1 MNEQLKRLGLTQLA
15 RVLPTL
21 LDEARQQQLSYEA
34 FLRQAL
40 EAELG
45 GRQQRAL
52 ERRMRA
58 AHLPRRVRLDAF
70 DFSFQPSL
78 SERLVRELASLRF
91 VETATN
97 VVLLGPPGVGK
108 THLASALALAGM
120 EAGYSALFT
129 TLSQLAAALEAP
141 AGRGGRYGRLQRYI
155 RPHILIVDEVGYTRL
170 TAEQA
175 HQLFELVTA
184 RYERGAMV
192 VTSNL
197 SFAEWGGLLGDDVL
211 ATALLDRL
219 LHHAEIIS
227 INGRSYRM
235 RERMAADAPGAPA
248 REVGQNQSAR
258 GPVTE
263 KIGGMG
269 IGTSLIGQGSDPG

>member
-1 MNEQLKRLGLTQLA
+1 MLLAEELTIRESRRIKAALQMARLS
-15 RVLPTL
+15 VVKTL
-21 LDEARQQQLSYEA
+21 S
-34 FLRQAL
+34 
-40 EAELG
+40 G
-45 GRQQRAL
+45 
-52 ERRMRA
+52 
-58 AHLPRRVRLDAF
+58 F

-129 TLSQLAAALEAP
+129 TLSQLATALDAP
-141 AGRGGRYGRLQRYI
+141 TARGGRYGRLQRYI
-155 RPHILIVDEVGYTRL
+155 RPHMLIVDEVGYTRL
-170 TAEQA
+170 SAEQA

-192 VTSNL
+192 ITSNL

-235 RERMAADAPGAPA
+235 RERMAADTAERSASG
-248 REVGQNQSAR
+248 VGQKLSA
-258 GPVTE
+258 VTDS
-263 KIGGMG
+263 
-269 IGTSLIGQGSDPG
+269 TSQ

>member
-1 MNEQLKRLGLTQLA
+1 MNELLKRLGLTQLA
-15 RVLPTL
+15 RALPTL
-21 LDEARQQQLSYEA
+21 LDDARQQQLSYDA
-34 FLRQAL
+34 FLRTAL
-40 EAELG
+40 EAEIG

-58 AHLPRRVRLDAF
+58 AHLPRRVRLEAF
-70 DFSFQPSL
+70 DFSYQPTL

-91 VETATN
+91 VQTATN
-97 VVLLGPPGVGK
+97 VVFLGPPGVGK
-108 THLASALALAGM
+108 THLASALAIAAM
-120 EAGYSALFT
+120 EAGYSVLFT
-129 TLSQLAAALEAP
+129 TLSQLAASLDVP
-141 AGRGGRYGRLQRYI
+141 NVRGGRYGRLQRYV

-170 TAEQA
+170 SAEQA

-197 SFAEWGGLLGDDVL
+197 SFAEWGGLLGDEVL

-219 LHHAEIIS
+219 LHHAEIIT

-235 RERMAADAPGAPA
+235 RERMAADTAERAGSGVAQK
-248 REVGQNQSAR
+248 GSA
-258 GPVTE
+258 
-263 KIGGMG
+263 
-269 IGTSLIGQGSDPG
+269 L

>member
-1 MNEQLKRLGLTQLA
+1 MNDHLKRLGLTQLA
-15 RVLPTL
+15 RVLPAL
-21 LDEARQQQLSYEA
+21 LDEARQQQLSYDA

-45 GRQQRAL
+45 GRQHRAL
-52 ERRMRA
+52 ERRVRA

-70 DFSFQPSL
+70 DFSFQPTL

-108 THLASALALAGM
+108 THLASALALAAM

-129 TLSQLAAALEAP
+129 TLSQLAAALEVP
-141 AGRGGRYGRLQRYI
+141 VRDGGRYGRLQRYI

-170 TAEQA
+170 SAEQA

-219 LHHAEIIS
+219 LHHAEIIT

-235 RERMAADAPGAPA
+235 RERMAADMAERSASG
-248 REVGQNQSAR
+248 VG
-258 GPVTE
+258 
-263 KIGGMG
+263 
-269 IGTSLIGQGSDPG
+269 

>member
-21 LDEARQQQLSYEA
+21 LDEARVQQLSYEA

-40 EAELG
+40 ETELG

-58 AHLPRRVRLDAF
+58 AHLPRRVRLEAF
-70 DFSFQPSL
+70 DFSFQPTL

-91 VETATN
+91 VQAATN

-108 THLASALALAGM
+108 THLASALALVAM

-141 AGRGGRYGRLQRYI
+141 VTRGGRYGRLQRYI

-175 HQLFELVTA
+175 HQLFELVAA

-219 LHHAEIIS
+219 LHHAEIIT

-235 RERMAADAPGAPA
+235 RERMATDTAERSASG
-248 REVGQNQSAR
+248 VGQNLSA
-258 GPVTE
+258 VTDS
-263 KIGGMG
+263 
-269 IGTSLIGQGSDPG
+269 TSR

>member
-21 LDEARQQQLSYEA
+21 LDEARVQQLSYEA

-40 EAELG
+40 DAELG

-58 AHLPRRVRLDAF
+58 AHLPRRVRLEAF

-141 AGRGGRYGRLQRYI
+141 VTRGGRYGRLQRYI
-155 RPHILIVDEVGYTRL
+155 RPQILIVDEIGYTRL
-170 TAEQA
+170 SAEQA

-219 LHHAEIIS
+219 LHHAEIIT

-235 RERMAADAPGAPA
+235 RERMAVDMTERSVGG
-248 REVGQNQSAR
+248 VGQKLPAVADS
-258 GPVTE
+258 
-263 KIGGMG
+263 
-269 IGTSLIGQGSDPG
+269 TSR

>member
-1 MNEQLKRLGLTQLA
+1 MNELLNRLGLTQLA
-15 RVLPTL
+15 RALPTL
-21 LDEARQQQLSYEA
+21 LDEARVQQLSYDA
-34 FLRQAL
+34 FLRVAL
-40 EAELG
+40 EAEIG

-58 AHLPRRVRLDAF
+58 AHLPRRVRLEAF
-70 DFSFQPSL
+70 DFSFQPML

-91 VETATN
+91 VQTATN

-108 THLASALALAGM
+108 THLASGLAIAAM

-129 TLSQLAAALEAP
+129 TLSQLAAALDGP
-141 AGRGGRYGRLQRYI
+141 PTRGGRLGRLQRYI
-155 RPHILIVDEVGYTRL
+155 RPHLLIVDEVGYTRL
-170 TAEQA
+170 SAEQA
-175 HQLFELVTA
+175 HHLFELVTA

-197 SFAEWGGLLGDDVL
+197 SFAEWGDLLGDEVL

-219 LHHAEIIS
+219 LHHAEIIT

-235 RERMAADAPGAPA
+235 RERMMGDAAERSASGL
-248 REVGQNQSAR
+248 GQESAA
-258 GPVTE
+258 
-263 KIGGMG
+263 I
-269 IGTSLIGQGSDPG
+269 